1 MLLLPPRSTRPATLF
16 PYTTLFR
23 SRIVEGRAPGIAAVP
38 PAARGRAAPEFPVA
52 PFDDETGRRLR
63 SVGHHRLVPAKQRNG
78 PPHDAGKDRTAAELS
93 LRGGSARER
102 IFWSKKP
109 GRCLHPGASLAST
122 RGCSP
127 SGEDLER
134 SEEHTSERKSL

>member
-1 MLLLPPRSTRPATLF
+1 MYDGFFILILRRPPRSTRTDTLL
-16 PYTTLFR
+16 PYTTLLR
-23 SRIVEGRAPGIAAVP
+23 S
-38 PAARGRAAPEFPVA
+38 
-52 PFDDETGRRLR
+52 FDDETGRRLR

-127 SGEDLER
+127 SGEDLEFLR
-134 SEEHTSERKSL
+134 DAEPEDARVERVIGRAHV

>member
-1 MLLLPPRSTRPATLF
+1 MFFLFFFLSIRRPPRSPRSDTLF

-23 SRIVEGRAPGIAAVP
+23 SMAHRRHEECLADREGRGQRIVEGRAPGIAAVP

-78 PPHDAGKDRTAAELS
+78 PPHDAGKDRTE
-93 LRGGSARER
+93 
-102 IFWSKKP
+102 I
-109 GRCLHPGASLAST
+109 GRAHV
-122 RGCSP
+122 
-127 SGEDLER
+127 
-134 SEEHTSERKSL
+134 